1 MPKRRKK
8 KSTAVTTRRA
18 PKHKTA
24 LTVARRRR
32 KKRGLADAFTPASA
46 KVAAMTMVKGAAGG
60 LATAVLEKGAA
71 KFIPASYGKAAS
83 IALVLAGSFVAHA
96 VMKQPDISAGM
107 AGALGYS
114 LSKNIPGLN
123 DDADFADD
131 LALYDDAPY
140 MDENGNPMD
149 ENGNYLSEGMYDGDM
164 GEGMYDDNYLSGD
177 YDQSFPSY
185 N

>member
-8 KSTAVTTRRA
+8 KSTAVTHSRA

-46 KVAAMTMVKGAAGG
+46 KASALTMVKGAGGG
-60 LATAVLEKGAA
+60 LLTAVIEKGAS
-71 KFIPASYGKAAS
+71 KFIPGTYGKAAS
-83 IALVLAGSFVAHA
+83 IALVIAGSYIAHG
-96 VMKQPDISAGM
+96 VMKQPDVSAGM
-107 AGALGYS
+107 AGGLAYS

-123 DDADFADD
+123 DDAEFADD

-140 MDENGNPMD
+140 MDEYGNPMD
-149 ENGNYLSEGMYDGDM
+149 ESGNYLSEGMYDDM